1 MTSRSGKEKG
11 LDRGRAPGD
20 IDGEIERLERLLK
33 LMDDHSLAQLE
44 VSSDGGVKL
53 SKYSDAVPAIPVS
66 AVPAA
71 AAATPEAIEP
81 EPDPNLEPFRS
92 PMVGTFYRAS
102 SPEQAAF
109 VKEGD
114 RVNPE
119 SVLCLIEAMKVF
131 NEIKAEVS
139 GTIEKVLV
147 ENGDAVE
154 FGQPLFLVRPG

>member
-1 MTSRSGKEKG
+1 M
-11 LDRGRAPGD
+11 
-20 IDGEIERLERLLK
+20 
-33 LMDDHSLAQLE
+33 
-44 VSSDGGVKL
+44 KL

-81 EPDPNLEPFRS
+81 EPDPNLEPFLS

-119 SVLCLIEAMKVF
+119 TVLCLIEAMKVF
-131 NEIKAEVS
+131 NEIKCEMSGEVVE
-139 GTIEKVLV
+139 ILV
-147 ENGDAVE
+147 ENGEAIE
-154 FGQPLFLVRPG
+154 YGQPLFQIRKAG